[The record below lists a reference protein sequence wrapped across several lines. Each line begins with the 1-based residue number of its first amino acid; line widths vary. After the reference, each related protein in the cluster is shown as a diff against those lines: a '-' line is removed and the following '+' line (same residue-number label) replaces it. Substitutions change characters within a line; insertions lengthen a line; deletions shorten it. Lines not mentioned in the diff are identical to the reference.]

1 MLAVTALIVTL
12 TGASPASALTGQ
24 SEVQKTIQAKTG
36 KTAAPMT
43 TSQKVGDV
51 SIGAGRSAG
60 KALESY
66 TQTPDARSTR
76 VLAVVEEASQNVVT
90 YPVTSSA
97 GTRVEPQANGSVN
110 LVQDVIGPPA
120 DQSSTF
126 TTSVV
131 VTTIHTPWAVD
142 ANGKSLPTTYTY
154 ANGVL
159 TQRINTT
166 GAAFPVVADPWVTG
180 GLFTYVHFSRAET
193 INLYKTWKTSGT
205 PTEVAGL
212 CALMAPIPA
221 VGFILAVGCAFVI
234 SRAIADI
241 NTTITYCNAAFHRR
255 LVIKLLPAAPYYFG
269 SYSEYSP

>member
-1 MLAVTALIVTL
+1 M
-12 TGASPASALTGQ
+12 
-24 SEVQKTIQAKTG
+24 
-36 KTAAPMT
+36 
-43 TSQKVGDV
+43 
-51 SIGAGRSAG
+51 
-60 KALESY
+60 
-66 TQTPDARSTR
+66 
-76 VLAVVEEASQNVVT
+76 VEEASQNVVT
-90 YPVTSSA
+90 YPVTSPA

-110 LVQDVIGPPA
+110 LVQDVTGPPA

-126 TTSVV
+126 TTSVM
-131 VTTIHTPWAVD
+131 VTTIHIPWAVD
-142 ANGKSLPTTYTY
+142 ANGRSLPTTYTY

-193 INLYKTWKTSGT
+193 INLCKTWKTSRT

-212 CALMAPIPA
+212 CALMSPIPA

-241 NTTITYCNAAFHRR
+241 NTTITNCNAAFHRR
-255 LVIKLLPAAPYYFG
+255 LVIKLHPAAPYYVG